1 MLGKEDLPWFTV
13 STFEKEW
20 FPGSLFLSMYSS
32 IGSRAVFTLLASARD
47 LVLSLNMKAH
57 TSYVNIIV
65 FNRLLQSSIF
75 M

>member
-1 MLGKEDLPWFTV
+1 MLGKEDIPWFTV

-32 IGSRAVFTLLASARD
+32 MGSRAVFRFLASARD
-47 LVLSLNMKAH
+47 LVLSLNTKAH
-57 TSYVNIIV
+57 TSYVHIIV
-65 FNRLLQSSIF
+65 FNRLLHSSIF

>member
-1 MLGKEDLPWFTV
+1 MLGKEDIPWFTV

-20 FPGSLFLSMYSS
+20 FPSSLFLSMYSS
-32 IGSRAVFTLLASARD
+32 VGSRAVFTFLASARD
-47 LVLSLNMKAH
+47 LVLSLNTKAQ
-57 TSYVNIIV
+57 TSYENIIV

>member
-1 MLGKEDLPWFTV
+1 MLGKEDIPWFIV

-32 IGSRAVFTLLASARD
+32 IGSRAVFRFLASARD
-47 LVLSLNMKAH
+47 LVLSLNTKAH